1 MATLAA
7 WNPTADFAPTGSAA
21 RLGRAAW
28 LVALVIGGVFFLTE
42 HDVRVSLHE
51 SYTQTADEMEAAASG
66 GNAVRR
72 LAFLLLAGCGVVG
85 LFAARGVASNGSASA
100 SGLRIAAFPVVA
112 LFAWCFASIAWSDEP
127 GMTARRL
134 SVLGCFALGA
144 AGAARAL
151 SLRDLLRIGL
161 AISTAYLVVGVLAE
175 VRLGTFRPWAGDYRF
190 SGSLHPNTQG
200 LNLAVMCLSAYALRR
215 DARRGRMMLLALLA
229 CGLLFLILTKSR
241 TATAGVLAA
250 LGLVWLLGCAPRMA
264 LGAGGVIAWCVS
276 TVLLAVLLSGID
288 YEAELRRA
296 ALLGREE
303 QSESLTGRVPI
314 WTELLPHLAAR
325 PLFGYGYDSFWTPSR
340 IETVSTTLQWGI
352 REAHSAYIETCL
364 SIGLLGALLL
374 AASILIG
381 LIQAGRRY
389 VLAGESEAGCL
400 FGLYVFAL
408 VDAFSESGMVMPLF
422 VPFFCLTGLLH
433 LTAGPRWLPVPQPTC
448 ALPVL
453 PEGAA
458 GRAVLDLQG

>member
-1 MATLAA
+1 MSTLAT
-7 WNPTADFAPTGSAA
+7 WNPTADVVASGAGTGLA
-21 RLGRAAW
+21 RAAW
-28 LVALVIGGVFFLTE
+28 CAALVIGGVFFLTE
-42 HDVRVSLHE
+42 HDVSVSLHE
-51 SYTQTADEMEAAASG
+51 AYTQTADEMEAAASG

-72 LAFLLLAGCGVVG
+72 LAFLLLAGCGTVG
-85 LFAARGVASNGSASA
+85 LFAARVSASA
-100 SGLRIAAFPVVA
+100 EESPAPGLRPAMLPLAA
-112 LFAWCFASIAWSDEP
+112 LFAWCFASVVWSDDP

-144 AGAARAL
+144 AGTARCL

-161 AISTAYLVVGVLAE
+161 AISTAYLVVGVLSE

-200 LNLAVMCLSAYALRR
+200 LNLAVMCLTAFALRR
-215 DARRGRMMLLALLA
+215 DALRGRTMLLALLA

-250 LGLVWLLGCAPRMA
+250 LGCVWLLGCAPRIA
-264 LGAGGVIAWCVS
+264 LGAGAVTAWCAS
-276 TVLLAVLLSGID
+276 TVMLAVLLSGID

-325 PLFGYGYDSFWTPSR
+325 PLVGYGYDSFWTPSR
-340 IETVSTTLQWGI
+340 IETVSATLQWGI

-374 AASILIG
+374 AGSIVAG
-381 LIQAGRRY
+381 LVQAGRRY
-389 VLAGESEAGCL
+389 VLAGESEAGCF
-400 FGLYVFAL
+400 FGLLVFAL
-408 VDAFSESGMVMPLF
+408 VDAFSESGMIMPLF
-422 VPFFCLTGLLH
+422 VPWFCLTGMLR
-433 LTAGPRWLPVPQPTC
+433 LTGGPEPR
-448 ALPVL
+448 
-453 PEGAA
+453 AA
-458 GRAVLDLQG
+458 PRPSELRRTFRKDGVSVAVLDLQG